1 MEQNPTTT
9 DRANRAI
16 TGPTP
21 DQSIPALDLPEETNY
36 LRSITRLAVGGIEVG
51 LELFFERLRR
61 WEAEVDSRLDE
72 PSSHVQPPAQV
83 MLDSAEETT
92 GSNTVPDATVGSS
105 AGKLSASSRAL
116 LRYALI
122 GMIFD
127 IQDRLAAE
135 ASVVTRASRFAARLA
150 SPVIRPVRTVASSRI
165 FSPLTSRIERAN
177 RYGQREIER
186 WIERGRQED
195 ARSRTLIEVAFG
207 KTVDEYID
215 YLTSNPEV
223 QELVQMQSTGL
234 ANEVIEE
241 VRERTVSADTLL
253 EGLVRSVFRRKPR
266 AHLPGPPPEIRVSA
280 ASIRRSKSDK
290 KHHHES
296 G

>member
-1 MEQNPTTT
+1 MEQNPT
-9 DRANRAI
+9 N
-16 TGPTP
+16 TGPAP
-21 DQSIPALDLPEETNY
+21 DQPSLVPELPEETNY
-36 LRSITRLAVGGIEVG
+36 LRSITRLAVGGVELG
-51 LELFFERLRR
+51 LELFLARLRL
-61 WEAEVDSRLDE
+61 WETEVSARLDE
-72 PSSHVQPPAQV
+72 PIPDIQPPAQV
-83 MLDSAEETT
+83 VLDAAAETT
-92 GSNTVPDATVGSS
+92 GPATDSNATSGSG
-105 AGKLSASSRAL
+105 AGQLSASSRAL

-150 SPVIRPVRTVASSRI
+150 SPIIRPVRTVASSRI
-165 FSPLTSRIERAN
+165 FSPLTSRIERVN
-177 RYGQREIER
+177 RYGQSEIES
-186 WIERGRQED
+186 WIERGRQEEV
-195 ARSRTLIEVAFG
+195 RSRALIEVAFG
-207 KTVDEYID
+207 KTLDEYID

-241 VRERTVSADTLL
+241 VRERTVSADTFL
-253 EGLVRSVFRRKPR
+253 EGLVRSVLRRNPR
-266 AHLPGPPPEIRVSA
+266 AHLPGPPAEIRMSA

-290 KHHHES
+290 KHPHES